1 MSALFGTYFVTRLP
15 DCLQLRT
22 GISRK
27 RKRQRMTKPVSI
39 CVIGSGY
46 VGLVA
51 AVCFAE
57 IGHSV
62 VCVDNDEAR
71 IKTLREGGVPIFEDL
86 LPELLAKHLN
96 RGVEFTCD
104 LGRAVEQSEAI
115 FIAVGTPQGDTG
127 AADLSYVEAVV
138 SEIARAIGN
147 YKVIVEKSTVPV
159 YTNDWIRRVLHRH
172 GVDPNHFDV
181 VSNPE
186 FLREGTAI
194 VDFLHPDR
202 IVVGAGN
209 ERSADVLRR
218 VYEPLSGGGYYA
230 QPGALPG
237 PCSAS
242 RPARLVVT
250 SAQSAEIVKHAS
262 NAFLALKISFINAV
276 ANLAESVDADIEDI
290 AAGMGLDRRIGPG
303 FLRAGL
309 GYGGS
314 CFPKDVAAFHWVAQ
328 QRGVNFQLLEEV
340 RKINESQKD
349 IFFNKVLSALWT
361 LRGKRLA
368 ALGLAFKG
376 NTDDIRESPALDIIQ
391 RLLDAGASVTAYD
404 PAAMERSR
412 EVLPPSEKLKYASGI
427 YEAAQD
433 ADAVLILT
441 DWKQFAEIDL
451 VRLNQAVRFP
461 IVIDGRNL
469 YKPQDMLDR
478 GFTYVSVG
486 RPASY
491 QAQQGKPKSMLL

>member
-1 MSALFGTYFVTRLP
+1 MSK
-15 DCLQLRT
+15 
-22 GISRK
+22 S
-27 RKRQRMTKPVSI
+27 VSI

-57 IGHSV
+57 MGHRV
-62 VCVDNDEAR
+62 VCVDNDEAKV
-71 IKTLREGGVPIFEDL
+71 KTLREGGVPIFEDH
-86 LPELLAKHLN
+86 LPQLLALHRD
-96 RGVEFTCD
+96 RGVEFTSD
-104 LGRAVEQSEAI
+104 LAGSVQSSEAI

-138 SEIARAIGN
+138 SEIARHISS

-159 YTNDWIRRVLHRH
+159 YTNEWISRVLHRQ
-172 GVDPNHFDV
+172 GVDPKSFDV

-186 FLREGTAI
+186 FLREGTA
-194 VDFLHPDR
+194 VRDFLHPDR
-202 IVVGAGN
+202 IVIGAN
-209 ERSADVLRR
+209 TERSADVLRR
-218 VYEPLSGGGYYA
+218 IYEPLTAGAYYDQA
-230 QPGALPG
+230 GSLPG
-237 PCSAS
+237 NCSAVN
-242 RPARLVVT
+242 PARIVVT
-250 SAQSAEIVKHAS
+250 SAQSAEIIKHAS

-276 ANLAESVDADIEDI
+276 ANLAEAVDADIEDI
-290 AAGMGLDRRIGPG
+290 ALGMGLDTRIGPR

-328 QRGVNFQLLEEV
+328 QHGVNFKLLQEI
-340 RKINESQKD
+340 RSINETQKN
-349 IFFNKVLSALWT
+349 IFYNKVLSSLWT
-361 LRGKRLA
+361 LRGKRLT

-376 NTDDIRESPALDIIQ
+376 NTDDIRDSPAIDIIQ
-391 RLLDAGASVTAYD
+391 KLLEAGATVTAYD
-404 PAAMERSR
+404 PAAMTRTR
-412 EVLPPSEKLKYASGI
+412 EVLPPSDKLGYAADI

-441 DWKQFAEIDL
+441 DWKQFAHIDL

-469 YKPQDMLDR
+469 YKPQVMLDH

-491 QAQQGKPKSMLL
+491 QAQQGKPRSIVL

>member
-1 MSALFGTYFVTRLP
+1 MSN
-15 DCLQLRT
+15 
-22 GISRK
+22 
-27 RKRQRMTKPVSI
+27 PVSI

-51 AVCFAE
+51 TVCFAE
-57 IGHSV
+57 MGHRV
-62 VCVDNDEAR
+62 ICVDNDEAR
-71 IKTLREGGVPIFEDL
+71 VRTLCAGGVPIFEEGL
-86 LPELLAKHLN
+86 SELLAKHRG
-96 RGVEFTCD
+96 RGVEFTTD
-104 LGRAVEQSEAI
+104 LGRAVEHSEAI

-138 SEIARAIGN
+138 SEIARGVSG

-159 YTNDWIRRVLHRH
+159 YTNEWIRRVLHRH
-172 GVDPNHFDV
+172 GVDPQTFDV

-194 VDFLHPDR
+194 LDFLHPDR

-209 ERSADVLRR
+209 ERSADVLQRI
-218 VYEPLSGGGYYA
+218 YEPLTGGSYYA

-237 PCSAS
+237 ARSAS
-242 RPARLVVT
+242 SPAPLLVT
-250 SAQSAEIVKHAS
+250 SAQSAEIIKHAS

-290 AAGMGLDRRIGPG
+290 AVGMGLDSRIGPR

-328 QRGVNFQLLEEV
+328 KQGVDFQLLQEI
-340 RKINESQKD
+340 RKINETQKD
-349 IFFNKVLSALWT
+349 VYFNKVLSALWT

-368 ALGLAFKG
+368 ALGLAYKRD
-376 NTDDIRESPALDIIQ
+376 TDDIRESPAIDVIKK
-391 RLLDAGASVTAYD
+391 LLEAGATVTAYD
-404 PAAMERSR
+404 PAAMDRAKD
-412 EVLPPSEKLKYASGI
+412 VLPPSEKLRYAGNL
-427 YEAAQD
+427 YEAAKD

-441 DWKQFAEIDL
+441 DWTEFASIDL
-451 VRLNQAVRFP
+451 ARLNQAVHFP

-469 YKPQDMLDR
+469 YKPQEMLDH
-478 GFTYVSVG
+478 GFPYVSIG

-491 QAQQGKPKSMLL
+491 QAQQGKPRGMVS